1 MASRLISTSIPNL
14 LNGVSQQPDTIRLPN
29 QAETQENGL
38 SDVVYGLGKRPPTI
52 HVAKLNSDTFENS
65 KVHFINR
72 DSVERYTVL
81 VNNGSI
87 KVYDLNGTQKT
98 VVAPSL
104 TYLTTTNPL
113 EDINLVTVADF
124 TFIVNKTIT
133 VAKSGTVSTVRPA
146 EAIFYVKNGQYAT
159 TYKINIDSVNVASFT
174 TLDNSTASNASSITT
189 DNIATELYNDLVT
202 SFPTGYTIVRDGSII
217 YLSKTAG
224 TFTASVSDGLGGD
237 GLILVK
243 DKIKSFS
250 DLPYKGYL
258 NFEIEVVGD
267 QGTEFDNYYVKWD
280 GSAWVETVKSGLDN
294 NFNTAT
300 LPHLLIR
307 TADGNFRFTK
317 ADGSVYT
324 ISAVNYT
331 TPVYNG
337 RTCGDSVTA
346 SDPSFVGNKIQDIF
360 FYRNRLGFLASEN
373 VVFSKVSEFFTF
385 YPETVTTSLD
395 DDAVDVAVSHNR
407 VSNLKYAVSL
417 NEELLLF
424 ADQTQFLLKPEETLT
439 SKTVSINQATEYEI
453 DPICKPIPV
462 GKNVYFAFK
471 RGSFAG
477 VSEYF
482 ISQDLLTKEATDTSL
497 NVPRYLT
504 GRINSLKGST
514 TENTIFA
521 FLSGERNALGIYK
534 FYFDA
539 NNRSLQKSWS
549 KYIFPSGTVLL
560 DGESIE
566 TFFFLVIKRA
576 DGTYL
581 EKINLKTNEVDT
593 NLNFP
598 VLLDRKVLLT
608 GTYNSGTNQTT
619 FTLPYPDTNTKGVVL
634 GGSWSST
641 MKGRSIDVLSST
653 STTVIVSD
661 NYSTSP
667 VYLGNKYTF
676 KYRFSTFYVR
686 EQKGSGSSSTINT
699 GRLQLKKLKLV
710 YGDTGFF
717 TVTLYP
723 RARTASIH
731 KFTGQILGS
740 SNFTLGQPILE
751 SGDFQVPVQCRNL
764 DIEMEITSD
773 SYLPCN
779 FLSAEWEG
787 LFTILSSRISI

>member
-29 QAETQENGL
+29 QAEIQENGL
-38 SDVVYGLGKRPPTI
+38 SDVVSGLGKRPPTV

-65 KVHFINR
+65 KIHFINR
-72 DSVERYTVL
+72 DSTERYTVL
-81 VNNGSI
+81 INNGSI

-98 VVAPSL
+98 VVSPSL

-113 EDINLVTVADF
+113 EDINLVTVADY

-133 VAKSGTVSTVRPA
+133 VSKSGTTSAVRPA
-146 EAIFYVKNGQYAT
+146 EAIFYVKNGQYLT
-159 TYKINIDSVNVASFT
+159 TYKIDIDGVNRASYQ
-174 TLDNSTASNASSITT
+174 TLDNSNANHASSITT
-189 DNIATELYNDLVT
+189 DNIATELYNDLVAA
-202 SFPTGYTIVRDGSII
+202 FPTGYTIVRDGSII
-217 YLSKTAG
+217 YFSKNTG

-250 DLPYKGYL
+250 DLPYKGYT
-258 NFEIEVVGD
+258 NFEVEVVGD
-267 QGTEFDNYYVKWD
+267 QGTEFDNYYVYWD
-280 GSAWVETVKSGLDN
+280 GTAWVETVKSGLDN
-294 NFNTAT
+294 EFNTAT

-317 ADGSVYT
+317 ADGSTYT
-324 ISAVNYT
+324 IGATTYT
-331 TPVYNG
+331 VPKYNG
-337 RTCGDSVTA
+337 RTCGDTITA
-346 SDPSFVGNKIQDIF
+346 SDPSFVGHKIQDVF
-360 FYRNRLGFLASEN
+360 FYRNRLGFLSDEN
-373 VVFSKVSEFFTF
+373 VIFSKVSEFFTF
-385 YPETVTTSLD
+385 YPETVTTALD

-407 VSNLKYAVSL
+407 VSNLKYAISL

-471 RGSFAG
+471 RGSYAG

-482 ISQDLLTKEATDTSL
+482 ISQDLLTKEAQDTSI

-504 GRINSLKGST
+504 GRITSLKGST

-521 FLSGERNALGIYK
+521 FCNGEKSSLGVYK

-549 KYIFPSGTVLL
+549 KYVFPSGTVLL
-560 DGESIE
+560 DGDTIE
-566 TFFFLVIKRA
+566 TFFYLVIKRA

-593 NLNFP
+593 NLSFP

-608 GTYNSGTNQTT
+608 GTYNAGTNQTT
-619 FTLPYPDTNTKGVVL
+619 FTLPYPDTNTKNVIL
-634 GGSWSST
+634 GGSWSSSL
-641 MKGRSIDVLSST
+641 KGRLIDVASST
-653 STTVIVSD
+653 STTVVVSGD
-661 NYSTSP
+661 YSANP
-667 VYLGNKYTF
+667 CYVGNKYTF

-686 EQKGSGSSSTINT
+686 EQKGSGSTSTINT

-710 YGDTGFF
+710 YGDTGYF

-723 RARTASIH
+723 RARTASVH

-740 SNFTLGQPILE
+740 SNFILGQPVLE

-764 DIEMEITSD
+764 DVEMEITSD

-787 LFTILSSRISI
+787 LFTILSSRIAL

>member
-29 QAETQENGL
+29 QAEIQENGL
-38 SDVVYGLGKRPPTI
+38 SDVVSGLGKRPPTV

-65 KVHFINR
+65 KIHFINR
-72 DSVERYTVL
+72 DSTERYTVL
-81 VNNGSI
+81 INNGSI

-98 VVAPSL
+98 VVSPSL

-113 EDINLVTVADF
+113 EDINLVTVADY

-133 VAKSGTVSTVRPA
+133 VSKSGTTSAVRPA
-146 EAIFYVKNGQYAT
+146 EAIFYVKNGQYLT
-159 TYKINIDSVNVASFT
+159 TYKIDIDGVNRASYQ
-174 TLDNSTASNASSITT
+174 TLDNSNANHASSITT
-189 DNIATELYNDLVT
+189 DNIATELYNDLVAA
-202 SFPTGYTIVRDGSII
+202 FPTGYTIVRDGSII
-217 YLSKTAG
+217 YFSKNTG

-250 DLPYKGYL
+250 DLPYKGYT
-258 NFEIEVVGD
+258 NFEVEVVGD
-267 QGTEFDNYYVKWD
+267 QGTEFDNYYVYWD
-280 GSAWVETVKSGLDN
+280 GTAWVETVKSGLDN
-294 NFNTAT
+294 EFNTAT

-317 ADGSVYT
+317 ADGSTYT
-324 ISAVNYT
+324 IGATTYT
-331 TPVYNG
+331 VPEYNG
-337 RTCGDSVTA
+337 RTCGDTITA
-346 SDPSFVGNKIQDIF
+346 SDPSFVNNKIQDVF
-360 FYRNRLGFLASEN
+360 FYRNRLGFLSDEN
-373 VVFSKVSEFFTF
+373 VIFSKVSEFFTF
-385 YPETVTTSLD
+385 YPETVTTALD

-407 VSNLKYAVSL
+407 VSNLKYAISL

-471 RGSFAG
+471 RGSYAG

-482 ISQDLLTKEATDTSL
+482 ISQDLLTKEAQDTSI

-504 GRINSLKGST
+504 GRITSLKGST

-521 FLSGERNALGIYK
+521 FCNGEKSSLGVYK

-549 KYIFPSGTVLL
+549 KYVFPSGTVLL
-560 DGESIE
+560 DGDTIE
-566 TFFFLVIKRA
+566 TFFYLVIKRA

-593 NLNFP
+593 NLSFP

-608 GTYNSGTNQTT
+608 GTYNAGTNQTT
-619 FTLPYPDTNTKGVVL
+619 FTLPYPDTNTKNVIL
-634 GGSWSST
+634 GGSWSSSL
-641 MKGRSIDVLSST
+641 KGRLIDVASST
-653 STTVIVSD
+653 STTVVVSGD
-661 NYSTSP
+661 YSANP
-667 VYLGNKYTF
+667 CYVGNKYTF

-686 EQKGSGSSSTINT
+686 EQKGSGSTSTINT

-710 YGDTGFF
+710 YGDTGYF

-723 RARTASIH
+723 RARTASVH

-740 SNFTLGQPILE
+740 SNFILGQPVLE

-764 DIEMEITSD
+764 DVEMEITSD

-787 LFTILSSRISI
+787 LFTILSSRIAL

>member
-29 QAETQENGL
+29 QAEIQENGL
-38 SDVVYGLGKRPPTI
+38 SDVVSGLGKRPPTV

-65 KVHFINR
+65 KIHFINR
-72 DSVERYTVL
+72 DSTERYTVL
-81 VNNGSI
+81 INNGSI

-98 VVAPSL
+98 VVSPSL
-104 TYLTTTNPL
+104 TYLTTANPL
-113 EDINLVTVADF
+113 EDINLVTVADY
-124 TFIVNKTIT
+124 TFIVNKSIT
-133 VAKSGTVSTVRPA
+133 VTKSGTTSAVRPA
-146 EAIFYVKNGQYAT
+146 EAIFYVKNGQYLT
-159 TYKINIDSVNVASFT
+159 TYKIDIDGVNRASYQ
-174 TLDNSTASNASSITT
+174 TLDNSNANHASSITT
-189 DNIATELYNDLVT
+189 DNIATELYNDLVAA
-202 SFPTGYTIVRDGSII
+202 FPTGYTIVRDGSII
-217 YLSKTAG
+217 YFSKNTG

-250 DLPYKGYL
+250 DLPYKGYT
-258 NFEIEVVGD
+258 NFEVEVVGD
-267 QGTEFDNYYVKWD
+267 QGTEFDNYYVYWD
-280 GSAWVETVKSGLDN
+280 GTAWVETVKSGLDN
-294 NFNTAT
+294 EFNTAT

-317 ADGSVYT
+317 ADGSTYT
-324 ISAVNYT
+324 IGATTYT
-331 TPVYNG
+331 VPEYNG
-337 RTCGDSVTA
+337 RTCGDTITA
-346 SDPSFVGNKIQDIF
+346 SDPSFVNNKIQDVF
-360 FYRNRLGFLASEN
+360 FYRNRLGFLSDEN
-373 VVFSKVSEFFTF
+373 VIFSKVSEFFTF
-385 YPETVTTSLD
+385 YPETVTTALD

-407 VSNLKYAVSL
+407 VSNLKYAISL

-471 RGSFAG
+471 RGSYAG

-482 ISQDLLTKEATDTSL
+482 ISQDLLTKEAQDTSI

-504 GRINSLKGST
+504 GRITSLKGST

-521 FLSGERNALGIYK
+521 FCNGEKSSLGVYK

-549 KYIFPSGTVLL
+549 KYVFPSGTVLL
-560 DGESIE
+560 DGDTIE
-566 TFFFLVIKRA
+566 TFFYLVVKRA

-593 NLNFP
+593 NLSFP

-619 FTLPYPDTNTKGVVL
+619 FTLPYPDTNTKNVIL
-634 GGSWSST
+634 GGSWSSSL
-641 MKGRSIDVLSST
+641 KGRLIDVASST
-653 STTVIVSD
+653 STTVVVNGD
-661 NYSTSP
+661 YSANP
-667 VYLGNKYTF
+667 CYVGNKYTF

-686 EQKGSGSSSTINT
+686 EQKGSGSTSTINT

-710 YGDTGFF
+710 YGDTGYF

-723 RARTASIH
+723 RARTASVH

-740 SNFTLGQPILE
+740 SNFILGQPVLE

-787 LFTILSSRISI
+787 LFTILSSRIAL

>member
-29 QAETQENGL
+29 QAEIQENGL

-72 DSVERYTVL
+72 DSTERYTVL
-81 VNNGSI
+81 INNGSI
-87 KVYDLNGTQKT
+87 KVYDLNGVQKT

-113 EDINLVTVADF
+113 EDINLVTVADY

-133 VAKSGTVSTVRPA
+133 VTKSGTASTVRPA
-146 EAIFYVKNGQYAT
+146 EAIFYVKNGQYLT
-159 TYKINIDSVNVASFT
+159 TYKIDIDGVNRASYQ
-174 TLDNSTASNASSITT
+174 TLDNSNANHASSITT
-189 DNIATELYNDLVT
+189 DNIATELYNDLVAA
-202 SFPTGYTIVRDGSII
+202 FPTGYTIVRDGSII
-217 YLSKTAG
+217 YFSKNAG

-250 DLPYKGYL
+250 DLPYKGYT
-258 NFEIEVVGD
+258 NFEVEVVGD

-280 GSAWVETVKSGLDN
+280 GSAWVETVKAGLDN

-317 ADGSVYT
+317 ADGSTYT
-324 ISAVNYT
+324 VSATTYT

-346 SDPSFVGNKIQDIF
+346 SDPSFVNSKIQDVF
-360 FYRNRLGFLASEN
+360 FYRNRLGFLSNEN

-385 YPETVTTSLD
+385 YPETVTTALD

-471 RGSFAG
+471 RGSYAG

-521 FLSGERNALGIYK
+521 F
-534 FYFDA
+534 
-539 NNRSLQKSWS
+539 
-549 KYIFPSGTVLL
+549 
-560 DGESIE
+560 
-566 TFFFLVIKRA
+566 
-576 DGTYL
+576 
-581 EKINLKTNEVDT
+581 
-593 NLNFP
+593 
-598 VLLDRKVLLT
+598 
-608 GTYNSGTNQTT
+608 
-619 FTLPYPDTNTKGVVL
+619 VV
-634 GGSWSST
+634 
-641 MKGRSIDVLSST
+641 MK
-653 STTVIVSD
+653 
-661 NYSTSP
+661 
-667 VYLGNKYTF
+667 
-676 KYRFSTFYVR
+676 
-686 EQKGSGSSSTINT
+686 E
-699 GRLQLKKLKLV
+699 
-710 YGDTGFF
+710 
-717 TVTLYP
+717 
-723 RARTASIH
+723 
-731 KFTGQILGS
+731 IL
-740 SNFTLGQPILE
+740 
-751 SGDFQVPVQCRNL
+751 
-764 DIEMEITSD
+764 
-773 SYLPCN
+773 
-779 FLSAEWEG
+779 
-787 LFTILSSRISI
+787 

>member
-29 QAETQENGL
+29 QAEIQENGL
-38 SDVVYGLGKRPPTI
+38 SDVVSGLGKRPPTV

-65 KVHFINR
+65 KIHFINR
-72 DSVERYTVL
+72 DSTERYTVL
-81 VNNGSI
+81 INNGSI

-98 VVAPSL
+98 VVSPSL
-104 TYLTTTNPL
+104 TYLTTANPL
-113 EDINLVTVADF
+113 EDINLVTVADY
-124 TFIVNKTIT
+124 TFIVNKNIT
-133 VAKSGTVSTVRPA
+133 VTKSGTTSAVRPA
-146 EAIFYVKNGQYAT
+146 EAIFYVKNGQYLT
-159 TYKINIDSVNVASFT
+159 TYKIDIDGVNRASYQ
-174 TLDNSTASNASSITT
+174 TLDNSNANHASSITT
-189 DNIATELYNDLVT
+189 DNIATELYNDLVAA
-202 SFPTGYTIVRDGSII
+202 FPTGYTIVRDGSII
-217 YLSKTAG
+217 YFSKNTG

-250 DLPYKGYL
+250 DLPYKGYT
-258 NFEIEVVGD
+258 NFEVEVVGD
-267 QGTEFDNYYVKWD
+267 QGTEFDNYYVYWD

-294 NFNTAT
+294 EFNTAT

-317 ADGSVYT
+317 ADGSTYT
-324 ISAVNYT
+324 IGATTYT
-331 TPVYNG
+331 VPEYNG
-337 RTCGDSVTA
+337 RTCGDTITA
-346 SDPSFVGNKIQDIF
+346 SDPSFVGNKIQDVF
-360 FYRNRLGFLASEN
+360 FYRNRLGFLSDEN
-373 VVFSKVSEFFTF
+373 VIFSKVSEFFTF
-385 YPETVTTSLD
+385 YPETVTTALD

-407 VSNLKYAVSL
+407 VSNLKYAISL

-471 RGSFAG
+471 RGSYAG

-482 ISQDLLTKEATDTSL
+482 ISQDLLTKEAQDTSI

-504 GRINSLKGST
+504 GRITSLKGST

-521 FLSGERNALGIYK
+521 FCNGERNSLGVYK

-560 DGESIE
+560 DGDTIE
-566 TFFFLVIKRA
+566 TFFYLVVKRA

-608 GTYNSGTNQTT
+608 GTYNAGTGQTT
-619 FTLPYPDTNTKGVVL
+619 FTLPYPDTNTKNVIL
-634 GGSWSST
+634 GGSWSSSL
-641 MKGRSIDVLSST
+641 KGRLIDVASST
-653 STTVIVSD
+653 STTVVVNG
-661 NYSTSP
+661 NYSANP
-667 VYLGNKYTF
+667 CYVGNKYTF

-686 EQKGSGSSSTINT
+686 EQKGSGSTSTINT

-710 YGDTGFF
+710 YGDTGYF

-723 RARTASIH
+723 RARTASVH

-740 SNFTLGQPILE
+740 SNFILGQPVLE

-787 LFTILSSRISI
+787 LFTILSSRIAL

>member
-29 QAETQENGL
+29 QAEIQENGL

-72 DSVERYTVL
+72 DSTERYTVL
-81 VNNGSI
+81 INNGSI
-87 KVYDLNGTQKT
+87 KVYDLNGNAKT

-113 EDINLVTVADF
+113 QDINLVTVADY

-133 VAKSGTVSTVRPA
+133 VAKSGTTSTVRPA
-146 EAIFYVKNGQYAT
+146 EAIFYVKNGQYLT
-159 TYKINIDSVNVASFT
+159 TYKINIDGVNRASYQ
-174 TLDNSTASNASSITT
+174 TLDNSNANHASSITT
-189 DNIATELYNDLVT
+189 DNIATELYNDLVAA
-202 SFPTGYTIVRDGSII
+202 FPTGYTIVRDGSII
-217 YLSKTAG
+217 YLSKTTG

-250 DLPYKGYL
+250 DLPYKGYT
-258 NFEIEVVGD
+258 NFEVEVVGD
-267 QGTEFDNYYVKWD
+267 QGTEFDNYFVKWD
-280 GSAWVETVKSGLDN
+280 GAAWVETVKSGLDN

-317 ADGSVYT
+317 ADGSTYT
-324 ISAVNYT
+324 VSSVSYT

-337 RTCGDSVTA
+337 RTCGDEITA
-346 SDPSFVGNKIQDIF
+346 SDPSFVGHKIQDVF
-360 FYRNRLGFLASEN
+360 FYRNRLGFLSDEN
-373 VVFSKVSEFFTF
+373 VIFSKVSEFFTF

-424 ADQTQFLLKPEETLT
+424 AEQTQFLLKPEETLT

-453 DPICKPIPV
+453 DSICKPIPV
-462 GKNVYFAFK
+462 GKNVYFSFK
-471 RGSFAG
+471 RGSYAG

-482 ISQDLLTKEATDTSL
+482 ISQDLLTKEAQDTSL

-521 FLSGERNALGIYK
+521 FCSDERNSLGVYK

-560 DGESIE
+560 DGDAVE
-566 TFFFLVIKRA
+566 TFFYLVVKRS

-608 GTYNSGTNQTT
+608 GSYNAGTNQTT
-619 FTLPYPDTNTKGVVL
+619 FTLPYPDTNTKNVIL
-634 GGSWSST
+634 GGSWSSSL
-641 MKGRSIDVLSST
+641 KGRLIDVVSST
-653 STTVIVSD
+653 STTVVVGG
-661 NYSTSP
+661 NYSANP
-667 VYLGNKYTF
+667 CYVGNKYTF

-686 EQKGSGSSSTINT
+686 EQKGSGSTSTINT

-710 YGDTGFF
+710 YGDTGYF
-717 TVTLYP
+717 TVSLYP
-723 RARTASIH
+723 RARTTSVH

-740 SNFTLGQPILE
+740 SNFILGQPVLE
-751 SGDFQVPVQCRNL
+751 SGDFQVPIQCRNL
-764 DIEMEITSD
+764 DMEIEITSD

-787 LFTILSSRISI
+787 LFTILSSRIAL

>member
-29 QAETQENGL
+29 QAEIQENGL
-38 SDVVYGLGKRPPTI
+38 SDVVSGLGKRPPTV

-65 KVHFINR
+65 KIHFINR
-72 DSVERYTVL
+72 DSTERYTVL
-81 VNNGSI
+81 INNGSI

-98 VVAPSL
+98 VVSPSL

-113 EDINLVTVADF
+113 EDINLVTVADY

-133 VAKSGTVSTVRPA
+133 VAKSGTTSAVRPA
-146 EAIFYVKNGQYAT
+146 EAIFYVKNGQYLT
-159 TYKINIDSVNVASFT
+159 TYKIDIDGVNRASYQ
-174 TLDNSTASNASSITT
+174 TLDNSNANHASSITT
-189 DNIATELYNDLVT
+189 DNIATELYNDLVAA
-202 SFPTGYTIVRDGSII
+202 FPTGYTIVRDGSII
-217 YLSKTAG
+217 YFSKNTG

-250 DLPYKGYL
+250 DLPYKGYT
-258 NFEIEVVGD
+258 NFEVEVVGD
-267 QGTEFDNYYVKWD
+267 QGTEFDNYYVYWD
-280 GSAWVETVKSGLDN
+280 GTAWVETVKSGLDN
-294 NFNTAT
+294 EFNTAT

-317 ADGSVYT
+317 ADGSTYT
-324 ISAVNYT
+324 IGATTYT
-331 TPVYNG
+331 VPEYNG
-337 RTCGDSVTA
+337 RTCGDTITA
-346 SDPSFVGNKIQDIF
+346 SDPSFVNNKIQDVF
-360 FYRNRLGFLASEN
+360 FYRNRLGFLSDEN
-373 VVFSKVSEFFTF
+373 VIFSKVSEFFTF
-385 YPETVTTSLD
+385 YPETVTTALD

-407 VSNLKYAVSL
+407 VSNLKYAISL

-471 RGSFAG
+471 RGSYAG

-482 ISQDLLTKEATDTSL
+482 ISQDLLTKEAQDTSI

-504 GRINSLKGST
+504 GRITSLKGST

-521 FLSGERNALGIYK
+521 FCNGEKSSLGVYK

-549 KYIFPSGTVLL
+549 KYVFPSGTVLL
-560 DGESIE
+560 DGDTIE
-566 TFFFLVIKRA
+566 TFFYLVVKRA

-593 NLNFP
+593 NLSFP

-608 GTYNSGTNQTT
+608 GTYNAGTNQTT
-619 FTLPYPDTNTKGVVL
+619 FTLPYPDTNTKNVIL
-634 GGSWSST
+634 GGSWSSSL
-641 MKGRSIDVLSST
+641 KGRLIDVASST
-653 STTVIVSD
+653 STTVVVNGD
-661 NYSTSP
+661 YSANP
-667 VYLGNKYTF
+667 CYVGNKYTF

-686 EQKGSGSSSTINT
+686 EQKGSGSTSTINT

-710 YGDTGFF
+710 YGDTGYF

-723 RARTASIH
+723 RARTASVH

-740 SNFTLGQPILE
+740 SNFILGQPVLE

-787 LFTILSSRISI
+787 LFTILSSRIAL